1 MHSSVYAAFQAVATT
16 APAQPFL
23 HLVADT
29 ARRYGMPSG
38 ELSYGEALERIERL
52 IRAHA
57 AAGARSGQ
65 RVALALDNRPAY
77 FLHWLALNALGVS
90 VVPLNADWQAAEL
103 EYVLEHSGAT
113 SVICLRERCD
123 NVLPTATALGLRVW
137 IAGDA
142 WESAGTQAAPAG
154 QRDDTECALLYT
166 SGTTG
171 RPKGCMLSNAYFL
184 SSGQWYLDIGG
195 YCALKPGEDRLITP
209 LPMYHMNA
217 MAVSTMAMILTGG
230 CVVPLDRFHPD
241 SWWDS
246 VRESRATIIHYLGVM
261 PVMLMGLPAQAA
273 DRNHHVRFGF
283 GAGLSGELHRGFE
296 ARFGFPLIE
305 AWAMTETGCSV
316 AVIANHEPR
325 KVGTACFGRPPDHLD
340 YRLVDENGNDVAAGQ
355 PGELL
360 VRRRGAD
367 PRYGLFSGYLK
378 DDAATQAAWAG
389 GYFHT
394 GDLVRLDEDGLF
406 HFVDRRKNVIRR
418 SGENISAVEVEQV
431 LLEVPGVRSV
441 AVAAV
446 PDAVRGD
453 EVCAC
458 VVSDVA
464 ASSWP
469 ELVDALVEHSLHRL
483 AYYKAPGYVVRCEA
497 LPLTATEKIQRG
509 ALKTLAAE
517 RVAAGDCTDT
527 RARKVRRG

>member
-1 MHSSVYAAFQAVATT
+1 MTRSVFSAFVDT
-16 APAQPFL
+16 ARTGGDRPFL
-23 HLVADT
+23 CLVSDT
-29 ARRYGMPSG
+29 ARRYDVPAG
-38 ELSYGEALERIERL
+38 ELTYGEALARVRTL
-52 IRAHA
+52 VDAHA
-57 AAGARSGQ
+57 SLGLQPGQ

-90 VVPLNADWQAAEL
+90 VVPLNPDWQTGEL
-103 EYVLEHSGAT
+103 EYVLTHSDSIG
-113 SVICLRERCD
+113 VISLPVHHER
-123 NVLPTATALGLRVW
+123 VSATADRLGLPVW
-137 IAGDA
+137 TTAQATPPAARTRDLPVPDA
-142 WESAGTQAAPAG
+142 AA
-154 QRDDTECALLYT
+154 ECALLYT

-184 SSGQWYLDIGG
+184 SSGAWYLDIGG

-230 CVVPLDRFHPD
+230 CVVPLDRFHPEG
-241 SWWDS
+241 WWDA

-261 PVMLMGLPAQAA
+261 PVMLMGKAPAAS
-273 DRNHHVRFGF
+273 DRDHHVRFGF

-325 KVGTACFGRPPDHLD
+325 KVGTACFGRPPAHLD
-340 YRLVDENGNDVAAGQ
+340 YRLVDDAGNDVAQGR

-367 PRYGLFSGYLK
+367 PRHGLFSGYLK
-378 DDAATQAAWAG
+378 DPEATDAAWVD

-394 GDLVRLDEDGLF
+394 GDLVLLDEDGLF
-406 HFVDRRKNVIRR
+406 HFVDRKKNVIRR

-431 LLEVPGVRSV
+431 LLEVAGVRSV

-446 PDAVRGD
+446 PDVVRGD

-464 ASSWP
+464 GPDWP
-469 ELVDALVEHSLHRL
+469 ALVDRLVDHCLGRL
-483 AYYKAPGYVVRCEA
+483 AYYKAPGYVVRCDA

-509 ALKTLAAE
+509 ALKVMAAE
-517 RVAAGDCTDT
+517 QVATGNCTDT
-527 RARKVRRG
+527 RHRKVRRG